1 MIKIAIVDD
10 MRANIDCVALEVNK
24 FFRNKSIPF
33 RVSCYENSKNFIYDI
48 EENQYFDI
56 CFLDIEMPDI
66 NGIELAKVINRTL
79 RESYVVF
86 ITSHMEY
93 AIEGYELNISRY
105 IPKSLMDKKLPIALK
120 DLTAEILNREKESYI
135 IKTNS
140 RFEKIFYKDIYYIF
154 KEGKNSIFVTASG
167 ESRERKSISD
177 VYNDLNSEEFLIIDR
192 GFIVNTPHIM
202 KIHNNLVV
210 LRNGINLSI
219 SRSHMNE
226 VKKKIIQFWRVN
238 V

>member
-10 MRANIDCVALEVNK
+10 VRVNIDYIELEVNK
-24 FFRNKSIPF
+24 FFGNKSIPF
-33 RVSCYENSKNFIYDI
+33 SVSCYENSRNFIYDI

-56 CFLDIEMPDI
+56 FFLDIEMPNID
-66 NGIELAKVINRTL
+66 GLELAKTINRTFS
-79 RESYVVF
+79 ESYVVF

-93 AIEGYELNISRY
+93 VIEGYELNIYRY
-105 IPKSLMDKKLPIALK
+105 IPKFLIDKKLPLALK
-120 DLTAEILNREKESYI
+120 DLTTEILKREKESYI

-202 KIHNNLVV
+202 KIHNNLVI

-219 SRSHMNE
+219 SRSHINE
-226 VKKKIIQFWRVN
+226 VKKKINQFWGVN